1 VSKDFVRIRIE
12 DLDPDL
18 AEDKEVKPALIEF
31 KVFVYSEDCNTCKD
45 ILTKDFIAKAESE
58 GVSLVNVEEAFVYGA
73 DFLDSNLLNRDITIR
88 TPTVI
93 VAKEDVVIEAT
104 GNKPR
109 IEYLLFGKISPPK
122 ARSSSSEA
130 RSGSRSR
137 SKKRAKTPKQ
147 EEFLEN
153 KKIKKVV
160 TKALSRCDSDVC
172 VESEKPS
179 S

>member
-1 VSKDFVRIRIE
+1 VSKDFVRVRIE

-18 AEDKEVKPALIEF
+18 AEDKEVKPIEF

-73 DFLDSNLLNRDITIR
+73 DFLDSNLLNRDITVR

-93 VAKEDVVIEAT
+93 VAKEDIVIEAT
-104 GNKPR
+104 GNKSR
-109 IEYLLFGKISPPK
+109 IEYLIFGKISPPK
-122 ARSSSSEA
+122 ARGSSSS
-130 RSGSRSR
+130 RSSRSR
-137 SKKRAKTPKQ
+137 SKRNKTPKQ

-160 TKALSRCDSDVC
+160 TKALSKCDNGIC

>member
-1 VSKDFVRIRIE
+1 VSKDFIRVRIE

-18 AEDKEVKPALIEF
+18 AEDKEVKPTPIEF

-88 TPTVI
+88 TPTVV

-109 IEYLLFGKISPPK
+109 IEYLLFGRISPPK
-122 ARSSSSEA
+122 ARSSSESS
-130 RSGSRSR
+130 RSSSR

-153 KKIKKVV
+153 KKVKKVV
-160 TKALSRCDSDVC
+160 TKALSRCDSGIC